1 MQHPNGE
8 FHPASKS
15 SNTRSLTDPATPARR
30 SYLNILGNVIEL
42 FGSLILL
49 PAFFCGTFTL
59 SVVHDAAIVTQ
70 RPLLVKTAR
79 NGWDWES

>member
-1 MQHPNGE
+1 MANLILQARGQTRALCGPVTA
-8 FHPASKS
+8 ASS
-15 SNTRSLTDPATPARR
+15 SYRST
-30 SYLNILGNVIEL
+30 LGNVIKL

-59 SVVHDAAIVTQ
+59 SVVHEAAIVTQ